1 MTVGGSLFMVEKP
14 DWYNAMKPPGT
25 RYFKLEKLE
34 NKDVFKFMSSVLA
47 NMHSTETFGFAGSD
61 HCNQTGPL
69 GTYRLVEMTLEE
81 LRSDAKIKNEKTKS
95 EEHPGGGGYTLGGRT
110 QKGRKATKKQRK
122 PIKKQRKSTIK
133 M

>member
-1 MTVGGSLFMVEKP
+1 MVEKP
-14 DWYNAMKPPGT
+14 DWYRNGRNVPGT
-25 RYFKLEKLE
+25 RYFKLEHLK
-34 NKDVFKFMSSVLA
+34 NKDVFKFMSLVLSKKE
-47 NMHSTETFGFAGSD
+47 STHGFEFAGSE

-81 LRSDAKIKNEKTKS
+81 LRSDPKIKNEKTKS
-95 EEHPGGGGYTLGGRT
+95 EEHPGGGGYTLGGRI